1 MKKLAIL
8 MSLVFVFGISESRAQ
23 ILKGLGKKIEK
34 KIEDRLD
41 RKADKSVDKVLDKA
55 DQATDQ
61 PLDNILNKSSNKADG
76 KEADTEVSSV
86 KTQQAETQINTST
99 LSEGL
104 VVMSGSSCT
113 DFIWFKT
120 GAMMEFE
127 TKDSKGKSLNKSRT
141 EISKVH
147 NEGALTVAEAIASDG
162 EGNSFTMQFKCAG
175 DKMYMDFGS
184 LIKQAMQQAG
194 QEGAD
199 NASIQRAMDNTEI
212 GFSDGFMDFPKSM
225 YPGQVLQDVSV
236 SINSSPTPQLSI
248 EMVSTLTDRKVIAK
262 ETVTTEAGS
271 FDCLKISGVRKSS
284 MKIMGM
290 NKKMPSIVEH
300 MWFAPGIGVVKQE
313 DYDEKGKLGTSTHL
327 TAYKL

>member
-8 MSLVFVFGISESRAQ
+8 MSLVFILGISESRAQ

-55 DQATDQ
+55 DHATDK
-61 PLDNILNKSSNKADG
+61 PLDNILNKSSDKADG
-76 KEADTEVSSV
+76 SQADKEVPNIN
-86 KTQQAETQINTST
+86 TQQGETQPPAINTST

-162 EGNSFTMQFKCAG
+162 EGNSFMMQFKCAG

-225 YPGQVLQDVSV
+225 YPGQMLHDVSV

-248 EMVSTLTDRKVIAK
+248 EMVSTLTDRKVVAK

-271 FDCLKISGVRKSS
+271 FDCMKISGVRK
-284 MKIMGM
+284 
-290 NKKMPSIVEH
+290 
-300 MWFAPGIGVVKQE
+300 
-313 DYDEKGKLGTSTHL
+313 
-327 TAYKL
+327 